1 MADLFLEAAK
11 YSTKAAKYST
21 NADFN
26 EYLELKTA
34 SLKTADSMLEA

>member
-1 MADLFLEAAK
+1 MAVLFLE
-11 YSTKAAKYST
+11 AAKYST

>member
-1 MADLFLEAAK
+1 MADLFLE
-11 YSTKAAKYST
+11 AAKYST

-26 EYLELKTA
+26 EYLEFKTA